1 MKSMAIYSGYIINIY
16 IYSGYSGYMEWY
28 LSKLGMGDVIGP
40 ENGADVCVF
49 FWGFNNFHTHVASNC
64 IGNRSHL
71 LLISKGKN

>member
-1 MKSMAIYSGYIINIY
+1 
-16 IYSGYSGYMEWY
+16 MEWY

-40 ENGADVCVF
+40 ENGAAFCVF